1 MIISL
6 LKLKPIPEKGQAILD
21 ILRFVKENAQ
31 LKKGCLETGIYQE
44 CDRNLTI
51 LYVEKWQSKEEM
63 DRHIQSGLYLRILN
77 TMDLCRERP
86 DICFHDVSDTKGLE
100 RVSELRLCNE
110 FRRV

>member
-31 LKKGCLETGIYQE
+31 LKRGCLESGIYQE
-44 CDRNLTI
+44 CDQNLTI

-63 DRHIQSGLYLRILN
+63 DRHIQSGLYLRVLN
-77 TMDLCRERP
+77 TMDLCREKP
-86 DICFHDVSDTKGLE
+86 DISFHDVSDTKGLE
-100 RVSELRLCNE
+100 RVSGLRL
-110 FRRV
+110 RVCQ